1 MGDGPSVLFYFF
13 VSHLFLLLCSH
24 FSVKFVN
31 LSQYCLCCCAN
42 WDPGIILQ
50 LFSPHFPCLISHLNL
65 MFHLCNIFAEET
77 IPSVIEICFRSDSCH
92 GLLALESFLTSFCA
106 VNVAPSKFNKNTDS
120 RMIFPKWWFSNFA
133 EYLNHLGALR
143 TDVQTTSQTN

>member
-24 FSVKFVN
+24 FLLN
-31 LSQYCLCCCAN
+31 LLICPSTVYAVVPTGTLE
-42 WDPGIILQ
+42 
-50 LFSPHFPCLISHLNL
+50 LFYSYFPCLISHLNL

-77 IPSVIEICFRSDSCH
+77 IPSIIEICFRSDFCH

-106 VNVAPSKFNKNTDS
+106 VNVASSKFNKNTDS